1 MFVFLSGYQAK
12 RKSQESFISESSG
25 ARRFDLFRQPEH
37 CQTRVTDGRKFFP
50 RPVDPSFLRSF
61 LKILKKSN
69 ITGNKLF
76 GQLAFNW
83 FSEIERFILSPEWNE
98 WETRRDETRRYEA
111 RRKPR
116 RSTLFSSR
124 RWILLRRWRPRR
136 CRRGYKG
143 RTGGKN
149 CEAFC
154 RIFNKAGSEEED

>member
-1 MFVFLSGYQAK
+1 MFVFVSGYQAK
-12 RKSQESFISESSG
+12 RKSQESFISKSSG
-25 ARRFDLFRQPEH
+25 ARRFDLFRSLNIVKH
-37 CQTRVTDGRKFFP
+37 VLSNTDARKFFL
-50 RPVDPSFLRSF
+50 RSFLRSF
-61 LKILKKSN
+61 LRILKKFN

-98 WETRRDETRRYEA
+98 WKTRRDET

-116 RSTLFSSR
+116 RSTLFSSH